1 MCEFVRKVF
10 RIDVSAPFEVWQ
22 HADPCNSGNLLSGVG
37 PSSKAASV
45 SNVLHSFLLRQRIA
59 EHLRLFELT
68 KAILHF
74 VRGFGIR

>member
-1 MCEFVRKVF
+1 MFGARESLECEFVRKVF

-45 SNVLHSFLLRQRIA
+45 SNVLHSFLLRSSKFRTLL
-59 EHLRLFELT
+59 ER
-68 KAILHF
+68 
-74 VRGFGIR
+74 